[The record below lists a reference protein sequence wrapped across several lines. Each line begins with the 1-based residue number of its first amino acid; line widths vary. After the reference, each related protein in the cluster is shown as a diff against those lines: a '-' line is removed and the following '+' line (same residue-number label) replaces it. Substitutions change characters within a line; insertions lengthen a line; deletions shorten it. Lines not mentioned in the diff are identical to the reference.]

1 MQVWW
6 KRNMN
11 IVLIGMPGCGK
22 STVGVLLAKSLLMH
36 FVDTD
41 LTIQSI
47 YKKSLSA
54 IIEDE
59 GLDAFKRIE
68 NEVLASVETE
78 NAVIAT
84 GGSAVYG
91 AEAMAHLGATGTVVH
106 LDVPLA
112 TIKARLSDIKS
123 RGVAIAD
130 GYTIDDLYAE
140 RAPLYKKYANVTVP
154 CDGKTAEECV
164 DAIVAALK
172 Q

>member
-1 MQVWW
+1 
-6 KRNMN
+6 MN

-54 IIEDE
+54 IIEEE

-68 NEVLASVETE
+68 NDVLAATDEE

-91 AEAMAHLGATGTVVH
+91 AEAMAHLGRDGTIVH
-106 LDVPLA
+106 LDVSLS
-112 TIKARLSDIKS
+112 TIKSRLSDIKT

-130 GYTIDDLYAE
+130 GLTIDDLYAE
-140 RAPLYKKYANVTVP
+140 RAPLYEKYANVTVN

-172 Q
+172 L

>member
-1 MQVWW
+1 
-6 KRNMN
+6 MN

-59 GLDAFKRIE
+59 GLDAFKQIE
-68 NEVLASVETE
+68 NDVLAATDEE

-91 AEAMAHLGATGTVVH
+91 AEAMEHLGQSGTIVH
-106 LDVPLA
+106 LDVSLP
-112 TIKARLSDIKS
+112 TIKSRLSDIKT

-130 GYTIDDLYAE
+130 GLTIDDLYAE
-140 RAPLYKKYANVTVP
+140 RAPLYKKYAAITVN
-154 CDGKTAEECV
+154 CNGKTAEECV
-164 DAIVAALK
+164 DAIVSALN

>member
-1 MQVWW
+1 
-6 KRNMN
+6 MN

-41 LTIQSI
+41 LTIQGI

-54 IIEDE
+54 IIEEE
-59 GLDAFKRIE
+59 GLDTFKKIE
-68 NEVLASVETE
+68 NDVLAATDEE

-91 AEAMAHLGATGTVVH
+91 EEAMKHLGRNSTVVH
-106 LDVPLA
+106 LDVSLS
-112 TIKARLSDIKS
+112 TIKSRLSDIKT
-123 RGVAIAD
+123 RGVAMPE
-130 GYTIDDLYAE
+130 GCTIDELYTE
-140 RAPLYKKYANVTVP
+140 RAPLYETYADATVN
-154 CDGKTAEECV
+154 CDGRTAEECV

-172 Q
+172 K

>member
-1 MQVWW
+1 
-6 KRNMN
+6 MN

-59 GLDAFKRIE
+59 GLDAFKQIE
-68 NEVLASVETE
+68 NDVLAATDEE

-91 AEAMAHLGATGTVVH
+91 AEAMEHLRRNGTVVH
-106 LDVPLA
+106 LDVSLS
-112 TIKARLSDIKS
+112 TIKSRLSDIKT

-130 GYTIDDLYAE
+130 GLTIDDLYAE
-140 RAPLYKKYANVTVP
+140 RAPLYEKYANVTVN

-172 Q
+172 L

>member
-1 MQVWW
+1 
-6 KRNMN
+6 MN

-54 IIEDE
+54 IIEEE

-68 NEVLASVETE
+68 NDVLAATDEE

-91 AEAMAHLGATGTVVH
+91 DEAMEHLGRDGTIVH
-106 LDVPLA
+106 LDVSLP
-112 TIKARLSDIKS
+112 TIKSRLSDIKT

-130 GYTIDDLYAE
+130 GLTIDDLYAE
-140 RAPLYKKYANVTVP
+140 RAPLYEKYANVTVN
-154 CDGKTAEECV
+154 CDDKTAEECV

-172 Q
+172 L